1 MLFGQYKIVQK
12 LLPESRGN
20 NIVTPTSYCTVQPS
34 TWEITSFFAD
44 LEMDTAPPGGN
55 AGMTIGSSE
64 AWARG
69 GRPKECRARAFAVW
83 RHPHEPPALGGQLPL
98 RYEKLSSARTIA

>member
-34 TWEITSFFAD
+34 TWDITCFFAD
-44 LEMDTAPPGGN
+44 PL
-55 AGMTIGSSE
+55 S
-64 AWARG
+64 
-69 GRPKECRARAFAVW
+69 GRPDETTNQPYPYNA
-83 RHPHEPPALGGQLPL
+83 
-98 RYEKLSSARTIA
+98 T